1 VCVALSALG
10 ILFLSDIG
18 YIQAAEHWTA
28 DWRTALFSKRKSSQD
43 ENVALVLFTE
53 ETLQD
58 APVRIPMDRHFIAK
72 VIRAVASAEPSA
84 IGIDFVF
91 ARPTNPEADGDVLS
105 AIRDAKV
112 PIVLVTVDQY
122 AKLPEKQLQFHRKFL
137 ADAKR
142 PTGHAYF
149 ERKTNVFGISDQA
162 VRQMAEE
169 GDLNSNQRAF
179 AEVLAQFKRTNAKPH
194 TAPIAWLLTPRDGSQ
209 PFLEVDAAD
218 LLGDNNSVA
227 PYLAALKGKIV
238 MIGSDLVDLDRH
250 LTPLSVVDEARM
262 PGVKIHAFIVSQL
275 IDDRWIRK
283 LRPAE
288 ELLLLLT
295 IASSGYLVSRNF
307 GIRRFTKTLAVAGST
322 VLVIG
327 GFGAFKFAGLV
338 LPYTTALTAWITSVS
353 LGRHIDE
360 FYERLD
366 KVFRFFATKGR
377 LSWRTIHRLGW
388 IFVQRFLR
396 G

>member
-1 VCVALSALG
+1 MCVALIVLG
-10 ILFLSDIG
+10 VLFLSDIG
-18 YIQAAEHWTA
+18 YIRTAEHWTA
-28 DWRTALFSKRKSSQD
+28 DWRTALCSKRKPSQD

-58 APVRIPMDRHFIAK
+58 APVRIPMDRHLIAK

-91 ARPTNPEADGDVLS
+91 ARPTNPEADGDLIR

-112 PIVLVTVDQY
+112 PIVLVTVDEH
-122 AKLPEKQLQFHRKFL
+122 ANLPEKQLQFHRKFL

-149 ERKTNVFGISDQA
+149 ERKTDTFGISDQA
-162 VRQMAEE
+162 VRQMAEP
-169 GDLNSNQRAF
+169 GHVNSNQQAF
-179 AEVLAQFKRTNAKPH
+179 AEVLAQIKRPNAKTRTP
-194 TAPIAWLLTPRDGSQ
+194 TIAWLLTARDGSQ

-218 LLGDNNSVA
+218 LLGDNDSVA

-238 MIGSDLVDLDRH
+238 LIGSDLVDLDRH

-275 IDDRWIRK
+275 IDNRWIRK

-288 ELLLLLT
+288 ELLLLLSV
-295 IASSGYLVSRNF
+295 ASGGYLVSRIF
-307 GIRRFTKTLAVAGST
+307 GFGRYAKTLAVTGST
-322 VLVIG
+322 ALVIG

-338 LPYTTALTAWITSVS
+338 LPYTTALTAWISSVS
-353 LGRHIDE
+353 LGRNIE
-360 FYERLD
+360 EIYRKLGKLFRL
-366 KVFRFFATKGR
+366 FATKGR
-377 LSWRTIHRLGW
+377 LSWRTIHRIGW
-388 IFVQRFLR
+388 LFVQRFLR
-396 G
+396 D